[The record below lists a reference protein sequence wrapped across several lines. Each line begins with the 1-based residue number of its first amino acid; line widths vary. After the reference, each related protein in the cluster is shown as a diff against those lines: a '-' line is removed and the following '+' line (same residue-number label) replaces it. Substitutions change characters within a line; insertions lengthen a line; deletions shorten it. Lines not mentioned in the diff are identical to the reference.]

1 MRGATQRY
9 TSAGKM
15 HLTRQSLLSL
25 ERMATK
31 GSLTLTLEE
40 ATEGQGR
47 ASLVVTTQLILL
59 GGLSHDVLWT

>member
-1 MRGATQRY
+1 
-9 TSAGKM
+9 M

-25 ERMATK
+25 ERMAIK

-47 ASLVVTTQLILL
+47 ASLVVTTQVILL